1 VRRIVFILLL
11 LALPAVCSAEIYKWI
26 DEKGEYNFADDLGKV
41 PKKYRDK
48 VLRSDKPEP
57 AVEVLE
63 KIEPENAPQKT
74 GEPRGEPAVTGENK
88 AAPKAKPLYG
98 GKDGESW
105 KRDFARQKYELK
117 SLEEQHDGI
126 RERMANPD
134 KMSRGEYLSLQNTVR
149 DLEVRI
155 EISRKKLQSLSAAA
169 DRAEVPEDFR

>member
-1 VRRIVFILLL
+1 MRRIILMLL
-11 LALPAVCSAEIYKWI
+11 ILTMPAVCSAEIYKWI

-48 VLRSDKPEP
+48 VLQTDKAEP

-63 KIEPENAPQKT
+63 KVEPETAPKKS
-74 GEPRGEPAVTGENK
+74 GESKGEAAATGENK
-88 AAPKAKPLYG
+88 TAPKAKPLYG
-98 GKDGESW
+98 GKDGEGW
-105 KRDFARQKYELK
+105 KRDFARQKNELK
-117 SLEEQHDGI
+117 SLEEQSDGI
-126 RERMANPD
+126 RERMAKPD

-155 EISRKKLQSLSAAA
+155 GISRKKLQSLSDAA